1 MPRLNRLFLTH
12 PPLSSWILAYVLIFA
27 VAVPAAAQ
35 KPQPR
40 PPAPQPSASAQAP
53 SAGVSATHQLSP
65 ADLEAF
71 LDGFVPYA
79 LKNAD
84 IAGLTLVVVKDG
96 QILLKKGYGYA
107 DVKTNRP
114 MDPDLTLVRPGSTSK
129 LFTWTA
135 VMQLVEQGKLDLDRD
150 VNDYLDFKVTSSF
163 SKPITLRNLMTHR
176 AGFEEGLK
184 SILMYDPKQLITTED
199 YLKHHQRPTLFP
211 PGEVPAYS
219 NYGAALAG
227 YIVQRVSGE
236 PFESYVERHIYAP
249 LGMTRSTFRQPVP
262 EQLKADLSQG
272 YMTASE
278 PPRPYEFIITAPAGS
293 MSTTAGDMAK
303 FMIAY
308 LQEGRYQENRILKP
322 ETVHQMF
329 EPAVHQIDDVD
340 VMALGFFEENRNGHR
355 VRGHGGDTIVFHTDL
370 DLFVDDGVGIF
381 FSLNSRGENDGVYA
395 IRQAL
400 FDAFADRYFPSS
412 AQPSAVSAGPVVSNA
427 KEHAQLI
434 AGRYQSSRRVE
445 SAFISVFYLL
455 NQTVISANDDGT
467 INVPTFPTNKPKR
480 YREVSPFVWTEEG
493 GQRKVAMAGE
503 GSSRAVY
510 ASDDPSSILQPV
522 PAWKSAVCNLSLLC
536 GSIVILLIVVVL
548 WPVSALAR
556 RKYRQPSTLAGKDLL
571 VTRVLRLAALLDVV
585 YLLAWVLCLLPIVS
599 NHLEAY
605 SDGLDLHIRIL
616 QVAGLLVIAAALA
629 GIWAACQ
636 KSQKWT
642 AAVGHV
648 LTAAALVGIA
658 WIAVITKLISFNL
671 NY

>member
-1 MPRLNRLFLTH
+1 FVGTWLYNEVTCTPNRAAIRRSETPAMPSRSASAMAAAMMRVRVRGRRISQELTCLTGSGQQCRFGLDLHCRLPSSMSIEECIIVPRLNRLFLMH
-12 PPLSSWILAYVLIFA
+12 PRLSSWILAYILIFA
-27 VAVPAAAQ
+27 VAVSAAAQ
-35 KPQPR
+35 KEQPKPQV
-40 PPAPQPSASAQAP
+40 PQPSPSAQAP
-53 SAGVSATHQLSP
+53 SAGAIATHQLSP

-236 PFESYVERHIYAP
+236 PFESYVQHHIYAP
-249 LGMTRSTFRQPVP
+249 LGMTRSTFQQPAP
-262 EQLKADLSQG
+262 EQFKAGLSQG

-278 PPRPYEFIITAPAGS
+278 PPRPFELIITAPAGS
-293 MSTTAGDMAK
+293 MSTTADDMAK

-308 LQEGRYQENRILKP
+308 LQEGRYQDNRILKP
-322 ETVHQMF
+322 GTVHQMF
-329 EPAVHQIDDVD
+329 EPAVRQIDDVD
-340 VMALGFFEENRNGHR
+340 VMGLGFFEENRNGHR

-400 FDAFADRYFPSS
+400 FDAFADRYF
-412 AQPSAVSAGPVVSNA
+412 
-427 KEHAQLI
+427 
-434 AGRYQSSRRVE
+434 
-445 SAFISVFYLL
+445 
-455 NQTVISANDDGT
+455 
-467 INVPTFPTNKPKR
+467 
-480 YREVSPFVWTEEG
+480 
-493 GQRKVAMAGE
+493 
-503 GSSRAVY
+503 
-510 ASDDPSSILQPV
+510 
-522 PAWKSAVCNLSLLC
+522 
-536 GSIVILLIVVVL
+536 
-548 WPVSALAR
+548 
-556 RKYRQPSTLAGKDLL
+556 
-571 VTRVLRLAALLDVV
+571 
-585 YLLAWVLCLLPIVS
+585 
-599 NHLEAY
+599 
-605 SDGLDLHIRIL
+605 
-616 QVAGLLVIAAALA
+616 
-629 GIWAACQ
+629 
-636 KSQKWT
+636 
-642 AAVGHV
+642 
-648 LTAAALVGIA
+648 
-658 WIAVITKLISFNL
+658 
-671 NY
+671 

>member
-1 MPRLNRLFLTH
+1 MPRLNQH
-12 PPLSSWILAYVLIFA
+12 SVVNCPLSSWILACVLLLA
-27 VAVPAAAQ
+27 VAVPAAAE
-35 KPQPR
+35 KVQPK

-53 SAGVSATHQLSP
+53 SASGAATHQLSP

-96 QILLKKGYGYA
+96 QVLLEKGYGYA
-107 DVKTNRP
+107 DVKTKRA
-114 MDPDLTLVRPGSTSK
+114 MDPALSLVRPGSTSK

-135 VMQLVEQGKLDLDRD
+135 VMQLVEQGKIDLDRD

-163 SKPITLRNLMTHR
+163 SKPITMRNLMTHR

-184 SILMYDPKQLITTED
+184 SVLAYDPKQSMTTEE
-199 YLKHHQRPTLFP
+199 YLKNHQRPTLFP

-236 PFESYVERHIYAP
+236 PFESYIERHIYAP
-249 LGMTRSTFRQPVP
+249 LGMTRSTFQQPLP

-293 MSTTAGDMAK
+293 MSTTADDMAK

-329 EPAVHQIDDVD
+329 EPAVHQIDDIG
-340 VMALGFFEENRNGHR
+340 VMGLGFFEENRNGHR
-355 VRGHGGDTIVFHTDL
+355 VRGHGGDSIVFHTEC

-395 IRQAL
+395 IRQSL
-400 FDAFADRYFPSS
+400 FDAFADRYFPAG
-412 AQPSAVSAGPVVSNA
+412 AQPSPAPATPVVTNA

-434 AGRYQSSRRVE
+434 AGRYQSSRRIE

-467 INVPTFPTNKPKR
+467 INVPTFPTDKPKR
-480 YREVSPFVWTEEG
+480 YREVSPFAWTEEG
-493 GQRKVAMAGE
+493 GQHKVALAGE

-522 PAWKSAVCNLSLLC
+522 PAWKSAVWNLSLLC
-536 GSIVILLIVVVL
+536 GSIVLLLIVVLL
-548 WPVSALAR
+548 WPASALLR
-556 RKYRQPSTLAGKDLL
+556 WKYGQPSTLAGKALL
-571 VTRVLRLAALLDVV
+571 VTRVLRLAALIDVV
-585 YLLAWVLCLLPIVS
+585 YLLAWIVPLSPIVH

-605 SDGLDLHIRIL
+605 SDSLDLCLRLL

-642 AAVGHV
+642 TAVGHV

-658 WIAVITKLISFNL
+658 WIAIITKLISFNL

>member
-1 MPRLNRLFLTH
+1 
-12 PPLSSWILAYVLIFA
+12 VG
-27 VAVPAAAQ
+27 VPSAAE
-35 KPQPR
+35 KVQPKTL
-40 PPAPQPSASAQAP
+40 APQPAASAQAP
-53 SAGVSATHQLSP
+53 SAGDTGTHELSR

-79 LKNAD
+79 LEKGD
-84 IAGLTLVVVKDG
+84 IAGLTLAVVKDG
-96 QILLKKGYGYA
+96 QVLFERGYGYA
-107 DVKTNRP
+107 DVKTKRA
-114 MDPDLTLVRPGSTSK
+114 MDPALSLVRPGSTSK

-135 VMQLVEQGKLDLDRD
+135 VMQLVEQGKIDLDREI
-150 VNDYLDFKVTSSF
+150 NDYLDFKVNSSF
-163 SKPITLRNLMTHR
+163 SKPITMRNLMTHR

-184 SILMYDPKQLITTED
+184 SVLAYDPKQSMTTEA
-199 YLKHHQRPTLFP
+199 YVKNHLRPTLFP

-249 LGMTRSTFRQPVP
+249 LGMTRSTFRQSAP
-262 EQLKADLSQG
+262 EQLKADLAEG

-278 PPRPYEFIITAPAGS
+278 PPRPFEFIITAPAGS
-293 MSTTAGDMAK
+293 MSTTADDMAK

-322 ETVHQMF
+322 ETVHLMF
-329 EPAVHQIDDVD
+329 EPAVHQIDDLN
-340 VMALGFFEENRNGHR
+340 VMGLGFFEENRNGHR
-355 VRGHGGDTIVFHTDL
+355 VRGHGGDTIVFHTDM

-381 FSLNSRGENDGVYA
+381 FSLNSRGENNAVYG
-395 IRQAL
+395 IRQGL
-400 FDAFADRYFPSS
+400 FDAFADRYFPSKG
-412 AQPSAVSAGPVVSNA
+412 QQSAVPAGAVVANA

-445 SAFISVFYLL
+445 SAFISVLYLL
-455 NQTVISANDDGT
+455 SQTVIGANDDGT
-467 INVPTFPTNKPKR
+467 INVPTFPTEKPKR
-480 YREVSPFVWTEEG
+480 YREVSPFVWSEEG
-493 GQRKVAMAGE
+493 GPHKVALAGE

-510 ASDDPSSILQPV
+510 SGDDPSSVLQPV
-522 PAWKSAVCNLSLLC
+522 PAWKSSAWNLSLLC

-548 WPVSALAR
+548 WPVSALLR
-556 RKYRQPSTLAGKDLL
+556 WKYGQPSTLAGRELL
-571 VTRVLRLAALLDVV
+571 ATRVLRVAALIEVV
-585 YLLAWVLCLLPIVS
+585 YLLAWIFAISPVLN

-605 SDGLDLHIRIL
+605 SDSFDLYIRLLQIGGLVVL
-616 QVAGLLVIAAALA
+616 AAALA

-642 AAVGHV
+642 TAVGHV
-648 LTAAALVGIA
+648 LSAVALVDIV
-658 WIAVITKLISFNL
+658 WIAVIAKLIGFNL

>member
-1 MPRLNRLFLTH
+1 
-12 PPLSSWILAYVLIFA
+12 
-27 VAVPAAAQ
+27 VAVPAAADKVQ
-35 KPQPR
+35 AK
-40 PPAPQPSASAQAP
+40 PPAPQTAASVSSP
-53 SAGVSATHQLSP
+53 SAGDTGAHELSR

-84 IAGLTLVVVKDG
+84 IAGLTLAVVKDG
-96 QILLKKGYGYA
+96 QVLFEKGYGYA
-107 DVKTNRP
+107 NVKTKRA
-114 MDPDLTLVRPGSTSK
+114 MDPALTLIRPGSTSK

-150 VNDYLDFKVTSSF
+150 INDYLDFKVNSSF
-163 SKPITLRNLMTHR
+163 SKPITMRNLMTHR

-184 SILMYDPKQLITTED
+184 SVLAYDPKQAMTTEA
-199 YLKHHQRPTLFP
+199 YLKNHQRPTLFP

-236 PFESYVERHIYAP
+236 PFESYIEHHIYAP

-262 EQLKADLSQG
+262 EQLRADLAEG

-293 MSTTAGDMAK
+293 MSTTADDMAK

-322 ETVHQMF
+322 ETVHLMF
-329 EPAVHQIDDVD
+329 EPAVHQIDDLN
-340 VMALGFFEENRNGHR
+340 VMGLGFFEENRNGR
-355 VRGHGGDTIVFHTDL
+355 QVRGHGGDTIVFHTDL
-370 DLFVDDGVGIF
+370 DLFVDEGVGIF
-381 FSLNSRGENDGVYA
+381 FSLNSRGENNAVYG
-395 IRQAL
+395 IRQGL
-400 FDAFADRYFPSS
+400 FDAFADRYFPGKG
-412 AQPSAVSAGPVVSNA
+412 QQSAVPAGPVVTNA

-445 SAFISVFYLL
+445 SAFLSVLYLL
-455 NQTVISANDDGT
+455 EQAAISANDDGT
-467 INVPTFPTNKPKR
+467 INVPTFPGKPKR
-480 YREVSPFVWTEEG
+480 YREVSPFVWNEEG
-493 GQRKVAMAGE
+493 GQHKVALTGE
-503 GSSRAVY
+503 GSRAVY
-510 ASDDPSSILQPV
+510 SGDDPSSILQPV
-522 PAWKSAVCNLSLLC
+522 PAWRSSVWNLSLLC
-536 GSIVILLIVVVL
+536 ASIVILVIVVVL
-548 WPVSALAR
+548 WPVSALLR
-556 RKYRQPSTLAGKDLL
+556 WKYSRPSTLAGRELL
-571 VTRVLRLAALLDVV
+571 ATRVLRIGALIDVV
-585 YLLAWVLCLLPIVS
+585 YLLGWTFAISPVLN

-605 SDGLDLHIRIL
+605 NDSFDPYIRLLQIGGL
-616 QVAGLLVIAAALA
+616 VVIAAALA

-642 AAVGHV
+642 IAVGHV
-648 LTAAALVGIA
+648 LSAVALVDIV
-658 WIAVITKLISFNL
+658 WIAVIAKLISFNL